1 MKIKDFQIVKKKEG
15 FSLQAIIPPSYG
27 YQEICCG
34 SFFSKDRFSELL
46 VFGKGRRC
54 SLFVIKGEELI
65 TGPTDVFDYK
75 SNPQF
80 FVYQKKQFGDWYERS
95 FEQNDEKCLGECP
108 DNFFVLASRTEHF
121 FNVFMYNERGQR
133 RRFECQDW
141 ERMEKYNVFLLKDGL
156 YKIYSQDTKI
166 PYEIQKGNFLLQDL
180 IEDKEY
186 RFLWQ
191 ENKKAYKKV

>member
-1 MKIKDFQIVKKKEG
+1 MKVKDFQIVKKKEG

-27 YQEICCG
+27 YQELCCG
-34 SFFSKDRFSELL
+34 CSFYRERGSNIL
-46 VFGKGRRC
+46 VFACRRGY
-54 SLFVIKGEELI
+54 SLFAVKDGELI
-65 TGPTDVFDYK
+65 TGPADIVDYI
-75 SNPQF
+75 SNPKF
-80 FVYQKKQFGDWYERS
+80 FVYQKEENGDWYERS
-95 FEQNDEKCLGECP
+95 FEQNDEKCLGMCP